1 MNGSVRPG
9 ELVAFF
15 SLTSYLM
22 WPIMNL
28 GFVINMF
35 SQSKASGERLLEI
48 LEEEEKVHEHAGSFS
63 INGTVEF
70 QHVSLSY
77 PNEDKKSLEN
87 ISFSA
92 SKGKVVGLIGA
103 TGAGK
108 TSLTQLLTR
117 FYEPTS
123 GQILVNHRPIKE
135 YPLSVLRK
143 EIGFVLQE
151 TFLFS
156 SSIGTNISYGVPGIS
171 REDIIDA
178 AKRAQ
183 AHDFIME
190 LPDGYDTMLG
200 ERGLGLS
207 GGQKQRIAIARALI
221 LNPSILVLDD
231 ATSAVDM
238 KTEREIQLALKEVMK
253 NRTTFIIAH
262 RLSSLRHADE
272 ILVLHEGHIKER
284 GSHETLIQK
293 QGIYKNIYDIQYES
307 STSVMNV

>member
-70 QHVSLSY
+70 QNVSLSY

-171 REDIIDA
+171 RGDIIDA